1 MSNPSSVSGNYQVNL
16 ARPNTVYCKYR
27 RDTTPCTVI
36 GWNMEWEAL
45 IPSGTRCRRTEEGWG
60 SLTAPAQAKHSQL
73 KKMSRSRTERAW
85 NQIWFTLGQMLQWHP
100 PNLARDPRIIITSRG
115 EKFPGCH
122 LTHGQMTSEEICGDL
137 RQTYGAGEQK
147 QTVY

>member
-16 ARPNTVYCKYR
+16 ARPNTVYCKHR

-45 IPSGTRCRRTEEGWG
+45 IPSGTRCRRTEEAWG
-60 SLTAPAQAKHSQL
+60 SLTAPAEANAHSL
-73 KKMSRSRTERAW
+73 K
-85 NQIWFTLGQMLQWHP
+85 NVQITYRESVEPNLVHIKGMLQWHP